1 MNRDSDPSATIEFGQ
16 FKVLPQRRELLSNG
30 VPVELG
36 GRAFDVLMALIEAGG
51 TVMTKD
57 ELISRVWPDRVV
69 EENNLQVQIA
79 ALRRALAAD
88 RDLIRTIA
96 GRGYQF
102 TGEIRAARA
111 ETVATSGG
119 LRSGT
124 TNLMTQVSELI
135 GRDAELAEVVELVR
149 AHRLVTL
156 IGTGGIGKTRLSL
169 EAGRQLLPRFA
180 GGVWVAELGPLVDP
194 ELVPVSVAS
203 ALGLTLASG
212 ALSPERVAAALG
224 TRQVLL
230 ILDNCE
236 HVIDAAASM
245 AEALLRAS
253 PVACV
258 MATSREPLRA
268 PGEFVYRVPALDVP
282 AEDTQDLDDLLR
294 SGAVRL
300 FVARA
305 RAADPHFSPDQRLAA
320 LMAAIC
326 RRLDGI
332 PLAIELAAAR
342 TAALGLDGLAAR
354 LDDRFRLL
362 TGGHRTALPRHQTLR
377 ATLDWSY
384 ELLPEAERIVLRRLG
399 VFAGAFS
406 LESTSAVATSAQIT
420 ASDVVDCVVN
430 LVAKSLLSVVGSAI
444 AQYRLLETTRAYAIE
459 KLREAGELE
468 SFARRHAEHYRN
480 VFEIAAAE
488 WETQPT
494 ADWLSTYG
502 RHLDNVRA
510 ALDWAF
516 SASGDAQI
524 GVALTVAAVPLW
536 MHLSLMEECRG
547 RVEQALAS
555 QGPETGEGT
564 RHSMQLHAA
573 LGLALMYTRGAVPE
587 TRTALASSL
596 EIAERLG
603 DTDYQLRALWGL
615 CVDRLNNAAFREA
628 LALAERFCE
637 LAANSPDLPIGDRM
651 MGLSLHFLGEPAKS
665 RLHFER
671 MLTRY
676 VAPARRSHIIRFQFD
691 QRVTAH
697 IALAEV
703 LWILGY
709 PDQAMR
715 AVESNVDEAIALHHT
730 LSLCNSLAKALPV
743 AFLAGDLAAAE
754 RFVGMLLDQAAQ
766 NALGSWQTEGRGFQS
781 VLLIKRG
788 DFGNGLPALRN
799 ALEELPGINF
809 SLRYTALLGEL
820 ADALGRAGEVAQGL
834 AAIDW
839 ALERSERI
847 EERWCVADLLRIKG
861 ELAVLEG
868 APNAAAAA
876 EGHFQQGLDWAR
888 RQGALSWELRCAT
901 SLARLWHA
909 RGNREQARELLAPIY
924 GRFTEGFGTADLKT
938 AKTLL
943 ATL

>member
-1 MNRDSDPSATIEFGQ
+1 MSRDSDPSAVLEFGR
-16 FKVLPQRRELLSNG
+16 FKVLRQRREVLVDG

-36 GRAFDVLMALIEAGG
+36 GRAFDVLVALIDADGS
-51 TVMTKD
+51 VLSKD
-57 ELISRVWPDRVV
+57 ELMSRVWPGRIV

-79 ALRRALAAD
+79 ALRKALGSDRAL
-88 RDLIRTIA
+88 LRTVA

-102 TGEIRAARA
+102 SARIEAASASPQARA
-111 ETVATSGG
+111 PLPA
-119 LRSGT
+119 
-124 TNLMTQVSELI
+124 TNLMTSLAELI
-135 GRDAELAEVVELVR
+135 GRDTEFGEVVDLVR

-156 IGTGGIGKTRLSL
+156 TGTGGIGKTRLSL
-169 EAGRQLLPRFA
+169 EVGRQLLPRFA
-180 GGVWVAELGPLVDP
+180 GGVWVAELAPLSDP
-194 ELVPVSVAS
+194 DLVPVTVAS
-203 ALGLTLASG
+203 ALGLTLAAG
-212 ALSPERVAAALG
+212 ASSPERVAAAVG
-224 TRQVLL
+224 TRQILL

-236 HVIDAAASM
+236 HLIEAAARM

-253 PVACV
+253 PLACV
-258 MATSREPLRA
+258 MASSREPLRA
-268 PGEFVYRVPALDVP
+268 PGEYVYRVPSLEVP
-282 AEDTQDLDDLLR
+282 AETLEEPERLMQT
-294 SGAVRL
+294 GAVKL

-305 RAADPHFSPDQRLAA
+305 RAAEPHFAPDRQAA
-320 LMAAIC
+320 TMIGAIC
-326 RRLDGI
+326 RHLDGI

-342 TAALGLDGLAAR
+342 TAALGVEGLAAR

-362 TGGHRTALPRHQTLR
+362 TGGHRTALQRHQTLR

-384 ELLPEAERIVLRRLG
+384 ELLAEPERVVLRRLT

-406 LESTSAVATSAQIT
+406 LESASAVATSAGIS

-430 LVAKSLLSVVGSAI
+430 LVAKSLLSAGGSAV

-468 SFARRHAEHYRN
+468 AFARRHAEHYRA
-480 VFEIAAAE
+480 VFEVAAAE

-510 ALDWAF
+510 ALDWAW
-516 SASGDAQI
+516 SAGGDTRI
-524 GVALTVAAVPLW
+524 GVALTAAAVPLW

-547 RVEQALAS
+547 RIATALAS
-555 QGPETGEGT
+555 HVPAAGEGA
-564 RHSMQLHAA
+564 RQSMQLHAA

-587 TRTALASSL
+587 TRAALASAL
-596 EIAERLG
+596 EIAERFG

-628 LALAERFCE
+628 LALAQRFCA
-637 LAANSPDLPIGDRM
+637 LAENSPDMPIGDRM
-651 MGLSLHFLGEPAKS
+651 MGLSLHFLGEPTAS
-665 RLHFER
+665 RRHFER
-671 MLTRY
+671 MLSRY
-676 VAPARRSHIIRFQFD
+676 VAPAHRSHIIRFQFD

-703 LWILGY
+703 LWILGL

-715 AVESNVDEAIALHHT
+715 AVETNIDEAVALHHA

-743 AFLAGDLAAAE
+743 AFLVGDLAAAE
-754 RFVGMLLDQAAQ
+754 RFVGMLLDSATR
-766 NALGSWQTEGRGFQS
+766 NALGSWQTEGRCFQS

-788 DFGNGLPALRN
+788 DFANGVPALSG
-799 ALEELPGINF
+799 ALAELPGINF

-820 ADALGRAGEVAQGL
+820 AEALRGAGEVDRGL
-834 AAIDW
+834 IAIDQ

-847 EERWCVADLLRIKG
+847 EDRYCVADLFRIKG
-861 ELAVLEG
+861 ELVASAG
-868 APNAAAAA
+868 TSKAAKAA
-876 EGHFQQGLDWAR
+876 EKHFEQGLDWAR
-888 RQGALSWELRCAT
+888 RQSALSWELRCAT

-909 RGNREQARELLAPIY
+909 QEKTSRARALLAPVY
-924 GRFTEGFGTADLKT
+924 GRFTEGFATADLIA
-938 AKTLL
+938 AKALL
-943 ATL
+943 ESLR